1 MNAKPWMFVLAACL
15 ALPAAAQDDAERK
28 DKEGSSVEAP
38 ADTESKGSKKHLEK
52 LSAEFG
58 VTEARL
64 VELREKGMGWGEIGH
79 ALAIAQKSGKPLDDV
94 LKLRESGMGWGE
106 IAKQYGFKLGE
117 IKGNAKKAEAL
128 GKKADALKKKEGA
141 AHAAKAQGRAVG
153 PSGTRGRPAHAG
165 GPKK

>member
-1 MNAKPWMFVLAACL
+1 MNAKPWVFVLAACL
-15 ALPAAAQDDAERK
+15 ALPAAAQDDGKEKER
-28 DKEGSSVEAP
+28 SSVETP
-38 ADTESKGSKKHLEK
+38 ADTESKGAKKHLEK
-52 LSAEFG
+52 LSSEFG

-128 GKKADALKKKEGA
+128 GKKADAAKRKDGA
-141 AHAAKAQGRAVG
+141 AHAAKARGRAVG
-153 PSGTRGRPAHAG
+153 ATGARGKPPHAG
-165 GPKK
+165 GPKR